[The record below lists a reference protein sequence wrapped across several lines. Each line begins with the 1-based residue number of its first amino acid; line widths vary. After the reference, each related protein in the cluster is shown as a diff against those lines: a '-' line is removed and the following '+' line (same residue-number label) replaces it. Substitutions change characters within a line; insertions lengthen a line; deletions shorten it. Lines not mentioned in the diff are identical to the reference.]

1 MSMPSRKELF
11 IGGSWT
17 SSDSRETI
25 QVVSPRTEE
34 VSGEAP
40 EAAAADVDAAVAAA
54 RQAFDG
60 PWRQIP
66 FEARVQVL
74 EKARDG
80 LGRRAD
86 QIAEAMEA
94 EQGLPAA
101 AARAGMIPA
110 VMRMM
115 DVAIDCARQIALL
128 EVRRDA
134 QGAVLVEQVPKGVV
148 SAIVPFNGPLPI
160 AVLKCAPALLAGCPV
175 VLKASEL
182 TPLSVFYL
190 AEAFEEAGLPDG
202 MLNVISGSGRTGQRM
217 VEHPDV
223 DMISFTGS
231 TAVGRRIAE
240 VAAAGLKN
248 LSLELGGKSAAIVL
262 EDADMAVVGQVVAGG
277 TFASA
282 GQYCRALT
290 RTLAPRSRYDEV
302 VDSLATVAGA
312 MIPGDR
318 MGPLISAKQRD
329 RVESYVAAAR
339 DEGARLVTGGKRPE
353 EPAKGFYYE
362 ATVFADATNEMRFVR
377 EEIFGPVIA
386 VIPYDTVEEAVAI
399 ANDTEYGLSGAVF
412 SVDARAGLEV
422 ARRVRTGTTG
432 VNLHGA
438 RSCAPCGG
446 MKSSGIGQEHGPEG
460 FLEFLTPK
468 AILIPEDLAQDLER
482 EGIASR
488 PAIR

>member
-1 MSMPSRKELF
+1 MPSRKELF
-11 IGGSWT
+11 IGGRWIPSE
-17 SSDSRETI
+17 SGDTI
-25 QVVSPRTEE
+25 EVISPRTEE
-34 VSGEAP
+34 IAGEAL
-40 EAAAADVDAAVAAA
+40 EASSADVDAAVAAA
-54 RQAFDG
+54 NQAFDG
-60 PWRQIP
+60 PWRRIS
-66 FEARVQVL
+66 FEDRVQVL

-94 EQGLPAA
+94 EQGLLAA

-115 DVAIDCARQIALL
+115 DVAIDCARQVPLR

-134 QGAVLVEQVPKGVV
+134 QGAVLVEQEPKGVV

-202 MLNVISGSGRTGQRM
+202 MLNVVSGSGTTGQRM

-231 TAVGRRIAE
+231 TAVGRRLAE
-240 VAAAGLKN
+240 VAGAGLKN

-262 EDADMAVVGQVVAGG
+262 DDADMTVVGQVVAGG

-302 VDSLATVAGA
+302 VESLAAVARA
-312 MIPGDR
+312 MTPGDR

-339 DEGARLVTGGKRPE
+339 EEGARLVTGGRRPE

-386 VIPYDTVEEAVAI
+386 VIPYDGVDEAVAI
-399 ANDTEYGLSGAVF
+399 ANDNEYGLSGAVF
-412 SVDARAGLEV
+412 SQDARAGLEV

-482 EGIASR
+482 EGIPSR
-488 PAIR
+488 PTIR